1 MKLKKIFIC
10 LFVFSIFL
18 TSCSSKEKKN
28 SNVETNTEVKKEN
41 VEKVEFDEEIKN
53 VEIPKNATEF
63 RFLNYNPENN
73 KLYFTYTSEDRIVYA
88 SKNLK
93 DETTD
98 IIYEI
103 KGNEKENMFAIARDG
118 VIDETLFIVKV
129 NNKNVANNKKNNSG
143 KETFEYNFIV
153 VDKNKTIQK
162 YFDEDKSSITND
174 NQVYNKI
181 PSVTVDG
188 HNLILTCE
196 NNIEK
201 DIIKSYLIKFN
212 IDDAHLTLLKEE
224 ELNTKNNKLNGK
236 YIMFAGGFE
245 NTIYYQVVNYKVEE
259 NMEKESADICKY
271 VSFDESKK
279 VLELE
284 KITTPEA
291 VKNRKVIFVS
301 GDDKFLFTSDYVI
314 EASDYNTGKVI
325 NLETME
331 SSEIPNVKSTHYLT
345 DAYKIN
351 NFYLLDNNDNI
362 YVYNKSGKLLIQKN
376 YKEKGKSSSKMAIS
390 KNTISYLVREND
402 ESKEAQLHILRI
414 KAK

>member
-1 MKLKKIFIC
+1 MKSKKILIC
-10 LFVFSIFL
+10 LFIFSILL

-28 SNVETNTEVKKEN
+28 SNVETNTEAKKETI
-41 VEKVEFDEEIKN
+41 EKVEFDEEIKN

-129 NNKNVANNKKNNSG
+129 NNKNVANNKKNNSE

-162 YFDEDKSSITND
+162 YFDEDKASITND

-201 DIIKSYLIKFN
+201 DILKSYLLQFN
-212 IDDAHLTLLKEE
+212 IDYALLSLLEEE

-236 YIMFAGGFE
+236 YIMFAGGIE
-245 NTIYYQVVNYKVEE
+245 NHIYFQVINYQNDDA
-259 NMEKESADICKY
+259 MEKEYADIYKQI
-271 VSFDESKK
+271 SPNESKK

-314 EASDYNTGKVI
+314 EASDHNTGKVI

-331 SSEIPNVKSTHYLT
+331 SSEIPNVDSTHYLT

-351 NFYLLDNNDNI
+351 DFYLLDNNDNI
-362 YVYNKSGKLLIQKN
+362 YVYNKSGKLLVQKN
-376 YKEKGKSSSKMAIS
+376 YKEKGKSASKMAIS

-402 ESKEAQLHILRI
+402 ESKEAKLHILRI
-414 KAK
+414 KEK

>member
-1 MKLKKIFIC
+1 MKSKKILIC
-10 LFVFSIFL
+10 LFIFSILL

-28 SNVETNTEVKKEN
+28 SNVETNTEAKKETI
-41 VEKVEFDEEIKN
+41 EKVEFDEEIKN

-129 NNKNVANNKKNNSG
+129 NNKNVANNKKNNNG

-196 NNIEK
+196 NNVGK
-201 DIIKSYLIKFN
+201 DILKSYLLQFN
-212 IDDAHLTLLKEE
+212 IDDALLSLLEEE

-236 YIMFAGGFE
+236 YIMFAGGLE
-245 NTIYYQVVNYKVEE
+245 NHIYFQVINYQNDDA
-259 NMEKESADICKY
+259 MEKGYADIYKQI
-271 VSFDESKK
+271 SPSESKK
-279 VLELE
+279 ILELE
-284 KITTPEA
+284 KITTPKA

-331 SSEIPNVKSTHYLT
+331 SSEIPNVDSTHYLT

-376 YKEKGKSSSKMAIS
+376 YKEKEKSSSKMAIS

-414 KAK
+414 KEK

>member
-1 MKLKKIFIC
+1 MKSKKILIC
-10 LFVFSIFL
+10 LFIFSIFL

-28 SNVETNTEVKKEN
+28 SNVETNTEAKKEN

-129 NNKNVANNKKNNSG
+129 NNKNVANNKKNNSE

-196 NNIEK
+196 NNVGK
-201 DIIKSYLIKFN
+201 DILKSYLLQFN
-212 IDDAHLTLLKEE
+212 IDDALLSLLEEE

-259 NMEKESADICKY
+259 NMEKESADIYKY

-284 KITTPEA
+284 KITTPKA

-331 SSEIPNVKSTHYLT
+331 SSEIPNVDSTHYLT

-351 NFYLLDNNDNI
+351 DFYLLDNNDNI

-376 YKEKGKSSSKMAIS
+376 YKEKGKSASKMAIS

-402 ESKEAQLHILRI
+402 ESKEAQLHILKI
-414 KAK
+414 KEK

>member
-28 SNVETNTEVKKEN
+28 SNVETNTEVKKDN
-41 VEKVEFDEEIKN
+41 VERVEFDEEIKN

-103 KGNEKENMFAIARDG
+103 KGKEKENMFAIARDG

-129 NNKNVANNKKNNSG
+129 NNKNVANNKKNNSE

-181 PSVTVDG
+181 PSVTIDG

-196 NNIEK
+196 NNVGK
-201 DIIKSYLIKFN
+201 DILKSYLLQFN
-212 IDDAHLTLLKEE
+212 IDDALLSLLEEE

-236 YIMFAGGFE
+236 YIMFAGGLE
-245 NTIYYQVVNYKVEE
+245 NHIYYQVVNYKVEE
-259 NMEKESADICKY
+259 NMEKESADIYKQI
-271 VSFDESKK
+271 SPSESKK
-279 VLELE
+279 ILELE

-331 SSEIPNVKSTHYLT
+331 SSEIPNVDSTHYLT

-351 NFYLLDNNDNI
+351 DFYLLDNNDNI

-376 YKEKGKSSSKMAIS
+376 YKEKGKSASKMAIS

-414 KAK
+414 KEK

>member
-1 MKLKKIFIC
+1 MKSKKIFIC

-129 NNKNVANNKKNNSG
+129 NNKNIANNKKNNSE

-196 NNIEK
+196 NNVGK
-201 DIIKSYLIKFN
+201 DILKSYLIKFN

-236 YIMFAGGFE
+236 YIMFAGGVE
-245 NTIYYQVVNYKVEE
+245 NYIYYQVINYNDEE
-259 NMEKESADICKY
+259 SMEKGSADIYKY

-284 KITTPEA
+284 KITTPKA
-291 VKNRKVIFVS
+291 VKNRKVLFVS

-331 SSEIPNVKSTHYLT
+331 SSEIPNVESAHDLT

-351 NFYLLDNNDNI
+351 DFYLLDNNDNI

-376 YKEKGKSSSKMAIS
+376 YEEKGKSASKMAIS

>member
-1 MKLKKIFIC
+1 MKLKKIFFC
-10 LFVFSIFL
+10 LFIFSIFL

-41 VEKVEFDEEIKN
+41 VEKAEFDEEIKN

-129 NNKNVANNKKNNSG
+129 NNKNVANNKKNNSE

-162 YFDEDKSSITND
+162 YFDEDKASITND

-201 DIIKSYLIKFN
+201 DILKSYLLQFN
-212 IDDAHLTLLKEE
+212 IDDALLSLLEEE

-236 YIMFAGGFE
+236 YIMFAGGIE
-245 NTIYYQVVNYKVEE
+245 NHIYFQVINYQNDDA
-259 NMEKESADICKY
+259 MEKEYADIYKQI
-271 VSFDESKK
+271 SPNESKK

-314 EASDYNTGKVI
+314 EASDHNTGKVI

-331 SSEIPNVKSTHYLT
+331 SSEIPNVDSTHYLT

-351 NFYLLDNNDNI
+351 DFYLLDNNDNI
-362 YVYNKSGKLLIQKN
+362 YVYNKSGKLLVQKN
-376 YKEKGKSSSKMAIS
+376 YKEKGKSASKMAIS

-414 KAK
+414 KEK

>member
-1 MKLKKIFIC
+1 MKSKKILIC
-10 LFVFSIFL
+10 LFIFSILL

-28 SNVETNTEVKKEN
+28 SNVETNTEAKKETI
-41 VEKVEFDEEIKN
+41 EKVEFDEEIKN

-129 NNKNVANNKKNNSG
+129 NNKNVANNKKNNSE

-162 YFDEDKSSITND
+162 YFDEDKASITND

-201 DIIKSYLIKFN
+201 DILKSYLLQFN
-212 IDDAHLTLLKEE
+212 IDDALLSLLEEE

-236 YIMFAGGFE
+236 YIMFAGGIE
-245 NTIYYQVVNYKVEE
+245 NHIYFQVINYQNDDA
-259 NMEKESADICKY
+259 MEKEYADIYKQI
-271 VSFDESKK
+271 SPNESKK

-314 EASDYNTGKVI
+314 EASDHNTGKVI

-331 SSEIPNVKSTHYLT
+331 SSEIPNVDSTHYLT

-351 NFYLLDNNDNI
+351 DFYLLDNNDNI
-362 YVYNKSGKLLIQKN
+362 YVYNKSGKLLVQKN
-376 YKEKGKSSSKMAIS
+376 YKEKGKSASKMAIS

-402 ESKEAQLHILRI
+402 ESKEAKLHILRI
-414 KAK
+414 KEK

>member
-1 MKLKKIFIC
+1 MKRKKMFFC
-10 LFVFSIFL
+10 LFIFSIFL

-41 VEKVEFDEEIKN
+41 VEKAEFDEEIKN

-196 NNIEK
+196 NNIGK
-201 DIIKSYLIKFN
+201 DILKSYLLQFN
-212 IDDAHLTLLKEE
+212 IDDALLSLLEEE

-236 YIMFAGGFE
+236 YIIFAGGLE

-259 NMEKESADICKY
+259 NMEKESADIYKY

-331 SSEIPNVKSTHYLT
+331 SSEIPNVDSNHYLT

-351 NFYLLDNNDNI
+351 DFYLLDNNDNI
-362 YVYNKSGKLLIQKN
+362 YVYNKSEKLLIQKN
-376 YKEKGKSSSKMAIS
+376 YKEKGKSASKMAIS
-390 KNTISYLVREND
+390 KNTISYLLREND

-414 KAK
+414 KEK

>member
-1 MKLKKIFIC
+1 MKLKKIFFC
-10 LFVFSIFL
+10 LFIFSIFL

-41 VEKVEFDEEIKN
+41 VEKAEFDEEIKN

-129 NNKNVANNKKNNSG
+129 NNKNVANNKKNNSE

-153 VDKNKTIQK
+153 VDKNKTVQK
-162 YFDEDKSSITND
+162 YFDEDKASITND

-196 NNIEK
+196 NNVEK
-201 DIIKSYLIKFN
+201 DILKSYLLQFN
-212 IDDAHLTLLKEE
+212 IDDSLLSLLEEE

-245 NTIYYQVVNYKVEE
+245 NNIYYQVVNYKVEE
-259 NMEKESADICKY
+259 NMEKESADIYRY

-331 SSEIPNVKSTHYLT
+331 SSEIPNVDSTHYLT

-351 NFYLLDNNDNI
+351 DFYLLDNNDNI
-362 YVYNKSGKLLIQKN
+362 YIYNKSGKLLIQKN
-376 YKEKGKSSSKMAIS
+376 YKEKGKSSSKMANS

-402 ESKEAQLHILRI
+402 ESKEAQLHILKI
-414 KAK
+414 KEK

>member
-10 LFVFSIFL
+10 LFIFSIFL

-41 VEKVEFDEEIKN
+41 VEKAEFDEEIKN

-129 NNKNVANNKKNNSG
+129 NNKNVANNKNNTSE

-162 YFDEDKSSITND
+162 YFDEDESSITND

-181 PSVTVDG
+181 PSVTIDG

-196 NNIEK
+196 NNVGK
-201 DIIKSYLIKFN
+201 DILKSYLIKFN

-236 YIMFAGGFE
+236 YIMFAGGVE
-245 NTIYYQVVNYKVEE
+245 NNIYYQVINYNDEE
-259 NMEKESADICKY
+259 SMEKGSADIYKY

-284 KITTPEA
+284 KITTPKA
-291 VKNRKVIFVS
+291 VKNRKVLFIS

-325 NLETME
+325 NLEIME
-331 SSEIPNVKSTHYLT
+331 SSEIPNVESAHDLT

-351 NFYLLDNNDNI
+351 DFYLLDNNDNI

-376 YKEKGKSSSKMAIS
+376 YEEKGKSASKMAIS

-402 ESKEAQLHILRI
+402 DSKEAQLHILRI
-414 KAK
+414 KEK

>member
-1 MKLKKIFIC
+1 MKLKKIFFC
-10 LFVFSIFL
+10 LFVFSILL
-18 TSCSSKEKKN
+18 TSCSSKEKEN

-63 RFLNYNPENN
+63 RFFNYNPENN

-103 KGNEKENMFAIARDG
+103 KGNEKENMF
-118 VIDETLFIVKV
+118 
-129 NNKNVANNKKNNSG
+129 VANNKKNNSE

-174 NQVYNKI
+174 NQIYNKI
-181 PSVTVDG
+181 PSVTIDG

-196 NNIEK
+196 NNVGK

-236 YIMFAGGFE
+236 YIMFAGGIE
-245 NTIYYQVVNYKVEE
+245 NHIYFQVINYQNDDV
-259 NMEKESADICKY
+259 MEKGYADIYKQI
-271 VSFDESKK
+271 SPNESKK

-284 KITTPEA
+284 KITTPKA

-331 SSEIPNVKSTHYLT
+331 SSEIPNVDSTHYLT

-351 NFYLLDNNDNI
+351 DFYLLDNNDNI

-376 YKEKGKSSSKMAIS
+376 YKEKGKSASKMAIS

-414 KAK
+414 K

>member
-129 NNKNVANNKKNNSG
+129 NNKNVANNKKNNSE

-153 VDKNKTIQK
+153 VDKNKSIQK
-162 YFDEDKSSITND
+162 YFDEDKSLITND

-196 NNIEK
+196 NNVGK
-201 DIIKSYLIKFN
+201 DILKSYLLQFN
-212 IDDAHLTLLKEE
+212 IDDAHLSLLEEE

-236 YIMFAGGFE
+236 YIMFAGGLE
-245 NTIYYQVVNYKVEE
+245 NHIYFQVINYK
-259 NMEKESADICKY
+259 NDDDIEKWYAYIYKQISPN
-271 VSFDESKK
+271 ESKK

-284 KITTPEA
+284 KITTPKA

-331 SSEIPNVKSTHYLT
+331 SSEIPNVESAHDLI

-351 NFYLLDNNDNI
+351 DFYLLDNNDNI
-362 YVYNKSGKLLIQKN
+362 YIYNKSGKLLIQKN
-376 YKEKGKSSSKMAIS
+376 YEEKGKSASKMAIS

-414 KAK
+414 KEK

>member
-1 MKLKKIFIC
+1 MKLKKILIC
-10 LFVFSIFL
+10 LFIFSIFL

-28 SNVETNTEVKKEN
+28 SNVETNTEAKKETI
-41 VEKVEFDEEIKN
+41 EKVEFDEEIKN

-129 NNKNVANNKKNNSG
+129 NNKNVANNKKNNNG

-196 NNIEK
+196 NNVGK
-201 DIIKSYLIKFN
+201 DILKSYLLQFN

-236 YIMFAGGFE
+236 FIMFAGGVE
-245 NTIYYQVVNYKVEE
+245 NNIYYQVINYKVEE
-259 NMEKESADICKY
+259 SMEKGSADIYKY
-271 VSFDESKK
+271 ISFDESKK

-284 KITTPEA
+284 KITTPKA

-331 SSEIPNVKSTHYLT
+331 SSEIPNVESAHDLI

-351 NFYLLDNNDNI
+351 DFYLLDNNDNI

-376 YKEKGKSSSKMAIS
+376 YEEKGKSASKMAIS

-414 KAK
+414 KEK

>member
-63 RFLNYNPENN
+63 HFLNYNPENN

-153 VDKNKTIQK
+153 VDKNKTVQK
-162 YFDEDKSSITND
+162 YFDEDESSTTND

-196 NNIEK
+196 NNIGK
-201 DIIKSYLIKFN
+201 DILKSYLIKFN

-236 YIMFAGGFE
+236 YIMFAGGVE
-245 NTIYYQVVNYKVEE
+245 NNIYYQVINYNDEE
-259 NMEKESADICKY
+259 SMEKGFADIYKY

-284 KITTPEA
+284 KITTPKA

-331 SSEIPNVKSTHYLT
+331 SSEIPNVESAHDLT
-345 DAYKIN
+345 DAYKKN
-351 NFYLLDNNDNI
+351 DFYLLDNNDNI

-376 YKEKGKSSSKMAIS
+376 YEEKGKSASKMAIS

-414 KAK
+414 KEK